1 MAQVIEKISGDPKT
15 GNEEDSGDDL
25 RDALNKAADETEV
38 EDNDGEEDKSKTQV
52 SKEDDTVDDTKS
64 DSTDDDDEDDNEETL
79 AANEERERA
88 VKFYRSITNPDTAE
102 RVLNSIAQRAGYKLE
117 ALNKDQR
124 DAMVDEIESVLRNE
138 LGDEFAL
145 LPNGL
150 SKALGKIID
159 HKVRGTNEELN
170 QLKSKIHA
178 SEEGLRKAAVDEAL
192 NWASQEYPEFESK
205 NKKIL
210 KEMKAFP
217 PTPNMNAREYIKKIC
232 KLADIA
238 PKQSV
243 DNSRSNRAQNNK
255 EGVMPSDGVRKE
267 RSTKVASSLAEAAA
281 LAYEEQF
288 PD

>member
-1 MAQVIEKISGDPKT
+1 MAQQVIEKISGDPKT
-15 GNEEDSGDDL
+15 GNEEESGDDL
-25 RDALNKAADETEV
+25 RDALNKAADETEAGDDNK
-38 EDNDGEEDKSKTQV
+38 EDDSKTEV
-52 SKEDDTVDDTKS
+52 SKADDTVDDKESDKS
-64 DSTDDDDEDDNEETL
+64 DDDDEDDNEETL

-88 VKFYRSITNPDTAE
+88 VKFYRSITNPETAE

-124 DAMVDEIESVLRNE
+124 EAMVDEIETVLRNE

-170 QLKSKIHA
+170 HLKSKIHA

-243 DNSRSNRAQNNK
+243 DNSRSNRVQNNK
-255 EGVMPSDGVRKE
+255 EGKLPSDGVRTE
-267 RSTKVASSLAEAAA
+267 RSTKVANSLAEAAA

-288 PD
+288 PE

>member
-25 RDALNKAADETEV
+25 RDALNKAADETEAGD
-38 EDNDGEEDKSKTQV
+38 EDGEEVNEKKV
-52 SKEDDTVDDTKS
+52 SKEDDTVDDKDA
-64 DSTDDDDEDDNEETL
+64 DSTDDDDDSADEETL

-88 VKFYRSITNPDTAE
+88 VKFYRSITNPETAE

-117 ALNKDQR
+117 SLNANQR
-124 DAMVDEIESVLRNE
+124 DAMVDEIESVLRAE

-170 QLKSKIHA
+170 HLKAKI
-178 SEEGLRKAAVDEAL
+178 SQREEGLRKAAVDEAL
-192 NWASQEYPEFESK
+192 SWASQEYPEFESK

-243 DNSRSNRAQNNK
+243 DNSRSNRVQK
-255 EGVMPSDGVRKE
+255 
-267 RSTKVASSLAEAAA
+267 
-281 LAYEEQF
+281 
-288 PD
+288 

>member
-1 MAQVIEKISGDPKT
+1 MAQQVSEHIKGEPRT

-25 RDALNKAADETEV
+25 NDALNKAADETEF
-38 EDNDGEEDKSKTQV
+38 ETDDSDKEEVPKK
-52 SKEDDTVDDTKS
+52 DTVDDKDNKD
-64 DSTDDDDEDDNEETL
+64 DSEDEDDDDDTSEETL
-79 AANEERERA
+79 NAQKEQENAL
-88 VKFYRSITNPDTAE
+88 KFYRSITNPETAE
-102 RVLNSIAQRAGYKLE
+102 QVLNSIAKRAGYELKS
-117 ALNKDQR
+117 LNQQQR
-124 DAMVDEIESVLRNE
+124 EVVFDEIEQVLRSE

-159 HKVRGTNEELN
+159 HKVRSTREELDS
-170 QLKSKIHA
+170 LKSKISQ

-192 NWASQEYPEFESK
+192 AWATTEYPEFESK

-243 DNSRSNRAQNNK
+243 DNSRSNRSQTNK
-255 EGVMPSDGVRKE
+255 EGKLPSDGVRAE
-267 RSTKVASSLAEAAA
+267 RSTKVASSLADAVAM
-281 LAYEEQF
+281 AYEEQF

>member
-15 GNEEDSGDDL
+15 GNEEDSGDEL

-38 EDNDGEEDKSKTQV
+38 EESENNEQSEKKV
-52 SKEDDTVDDTKS
+52 SKADDTVDDKDA
-64 DSTDDDDEDDNEETL
+64 DSTDEDDDSADEETL
-79 AANEERERA
+79 ARNEESERA
-88 VKFYRSITNPDTAE
+88 LKFYRSITNPDTAE
-102 RVLNSIAQRAGYKLE
+102 QVLNSIAKRAGYKLE
-117 ALNKDQR
+117 SLNANQR
-124 DAMVDEIESVLRNE
+124 DAMVDEIESVLRAE
-138 LGDEFAL
+138 LGDEFSL

-210 KEMKAFP
+210 KEMKEFP

>member
-25 RDALNKAADETEV
+25 RDALNKAADETETGDESEG
-38 EDNDGEEDKSKTQV
+38 EDEQSEKEV
-52 SKEDDTVDDTKS
+52 SKKVDDKKDDS
-64 DSTDDDDEDDNEETL
+64 DDSDDDDSADEETV

-124 DAMVDEIESVLRNE
+124 DAMVDEIETVLRNE

-192 NWASQEYPEFESK
+192 SWASQEYPEFESK